1 MILPVLTALAE
12 PTRLSAMRILS
23 DGQEHCVCELMAKLG
38 VTQSRMSRHMKVLA
52 QAGLIRGRRDAQWVR
67 YRIDPQLDPGLR
79 AVLDAVLVAEHETER
94 EIA

>member
-12 PTRLSAMRILS
+12 PTRLEAMRIMS
-23 DGQEHCVCELMAKLG
+23 DGHEYCVCELMVRLN
-38 VTQSRMSRHMKVLA
+38 VTQSCMSRHMKVLA

-67 YRIDPQLDPGLR
+67 YRIDPALDPGLR
-79 AVLDAVLVAEHETER
+79 AVLDAALAARHETER